1 MDKNMDKNAI
11 KKILTYKSGKF
22 VFSRIYSEATILGSL
37 IEARVLYKTVSDLP
51 ILPALSTQ
59 LEEEIVRRSIFG
71 TAAIEGNPLT
81 EERVGEIISESNHVR
96 KMERAE
102 QEIYNLKLAYD
113 FVAGQETSD
122 SIFSVTEKI
131 VKQIHK
137 IITSDIEH
145 EYNVPGKYRNHVVK
159 VGDSEHGGIFTP
171 PKCLADIKT
180 LMKQYVLWMNSEE
193 VKKLNPAIR
202 GALSHY
208 HLALIHPFGDGNG
221 RTARLV
227 EALLLRLAGMQ
238 YVPIMLSNFYYRNLD
253 DYFWAFS
260 KARKNK
266 NNDVT
271 PFLEFALKGII
282 ESLNQLKERITHFI
296 RKFSLRDYYA
306 HLRGI
311 RDITQRQH
319 DFLTMLLD
327 HELGHFTLNDMYKV
341 GPLTILYRNVS
352 DRTAR
357 RDLQK
362 LSSKGLLALSDDG
375 QYILNWR
382 ALDSLSV
389 SLL

>member
-11 KKILTYKSGKF
+11 KKILTHKSGKF
-22 VFSRIYSEATILGSL
+22 VFSRIHSEATILGSL

-71 TAAIEGNPLT
+71 TAALEGNPLT

-122 SIFSVTEKI
+122 TVFSVTEEI
-131 VKQIHK
+131 VKQIHRV
-137 IITSDIEH
+137 ITSDIEH

-159 VGDSEHGGIFTP
+159 VGNSEHGGIFTP
-171 PKCLADIKT
+171 PKCLSDIKT

-208 HLALIHPFGDGNG
+208 HLALIHPFSDGNG

-227 EALLLRLAGMQ
+227 EALLLRLAGMK
-238 YVPIMLSNFYYRNLD
+238 YVPIMLSNFYYRNVD

-266 NNDVT
+266 NDDVT

-341 GPLTILYRNVS
+341 GPFTILYRKAS
-352 DRTAR
+352 ERTAR

-362 LSSKGLLALSDDG
+362 LHSKGLLVLSDDG

>member
-1 MDKNMDKNAI
+1 
-11 KKILTYKSGKF
+11 
-22 VFSRIYSEATILGSL
+22 LGSI

-59 LEEEIVRRSIFG
+59 LKEEIVRRSIFG

-81 EERVGEIISESNHVR
+81 EEKVGEIISESNHAR
-96 KMERAE
+96 TMERAE

-113 FVAGQETSD
+113 FVAGQETSGT
-122 SIFSVTEKI
+122 SFSVTEEI
-131 VKQIHK
+131 VKQIHRV
-137 IITSDIEH
+137 ITSSIEH
-145 EYNVPGKYRNHVVK
+145 EHNEPGKYRNHVVK
-159 VGDSEHGGIFTP
+159 VGDSEHGGIYTP
-171 PKCLADIKT
+171 PKCLPDIKT
-180 LMKQYVLWMNSEE
+180 LMKQYVLWINSEE
-193 VKKLNPAIR
+193 VKKLNPTIR

-208 HLALIHPFGDGNG
+208 YLALIHPFGDGNG

-227 EALLLRLAGMQ
+227 EALLLRLAGIK
-238 YVPIMLSNFYYRNLD
+238 YVPIMLSNYYYRNVD

-306 HLRGI
+306 HLRDV
-311 RDITQRQH
+311 RDITHRQH
-319 DFLTMLLD
+319 DLLIMLLD
-327 HELGHFTLNDMYKV
+327 HELGSFTLNDMYKV
-341 GPLTILYRNVS
+341 SPFNILYRKVS
-352 DRTAR
+352 ERTAR

-362 LSSKGLLALSDDG
+362 LSSKRLLVLSDDG
-375 QYILNWR
+375 KNMLNWR